1 MRKIIVIGTSAGAQ
15 FLILTL
21 ATLSM
26 AACSGGK
33 SISRDEVRSGFRSA
47 SSFTAEIEVFIDFVL
62 QKRST
67 RPYAEEHAA
76 YLKDEIE
83 QSARELGRAEP
94 EPDAKEA
101 VRECRG
107 ALGELAR
114 ELNGIR
120 AAARG
125 NDRDALVA
133 ARARTRQI
141 RESLETSRFRP

>member
-26 AACSGGK
+26 AACSRGK
-33 SISRDEVRSGFRSA
+33 SIGRDEVRSGFRSA
-47 SSFTAEIEVFIDFVL
+47 GSFTAEVELFIGFVL
-62 QKRST
+62 QKRPT
-67 RPYAEEHAA
+67 RPYAEEHSA
-76 YLKDEIE
+76 YLKDEVE

-94 EPDAKEA
+94 EPELKEA

-114 ELNGIR
+114 ELDGIR
-120 AAARG
+120 AAARS
-125 NDRDALVA
+125 NDAGALVA
-133 ARARTRQI
+133 ARERIRRI
-141 RESLETSRFRP
+141 REGLERASAQP